1 MVKIARFPGD
11 VQAFASQSQGTGAS
25 AERTV
30 FGSTTESDTLE
41 DNVTTQFLRGW
52 RLGVDANGFPP
63 EQYFNALG
71 YTLSQFIAYLHQ
83 MGIPEWDDE
92 QEYHEH
98 SIVISPDGI
107 LRQSLSNLNI
117 GNNPDTDTTNWTLV
131 GSGGGGGGGV
141 ASIAANG
148 INGGLLVTFGDST
161 TTTVTINAGSTNTRG
176 VVQLATDLETQAGIS
191 TTSVVTPA
199 SLSTRVASII
209 SPGLIELA
217 SVSEVQNGSGTNTAV
232 TPSTLSSRTATTSRT
247 GLAQIATQSEVNTG
261 SDSTRYV
268 TPSTLNNYTGF
279 STGTVTLRATRTTN
293 GFFTV
298 TGLTVGKPL
307 IMTISAGS
315 QGAPVCTYMANAGT
329 DDGKVLGSH
338 RYVLRAGDDNPTFG
352 PSSAVFIPTSASVSL
367 TLENVSVSGAIV
379 RFYQ

>member
-30 FGSTTESDTLE
+30 FGATTESDTLE
-41 DNVTTQFLRGW
+41 ANVTTQFLRGW

-98 SIVISPDGI
+98 SIVISPDGV

-161 TTTVTINAGSTNTRG
+161 TTTVTINAASFDTRG
-176 VVQLATDLETQAGIS
+176 AVQLATSTEVLAGSS
-191 TTSVVTPA
+191 TTSAVSPA
-199 SLSTRVASII
+199 TLASRTATTER
-209 SPGLIELA
+209 GGMVELA
-217 SVSEVQNGSGTNTAV
+217 TNTEVQTGIAANRAV
-232 TPSTLSSRTATTSRT
+232 TPSSLSARTATTSRT
-247 GLAQIATQSEVNTG
+247 GLAEIATQSEVNAG

-268 TPSTLNNYTGF
+268 TPSTLSNYTGI
-279 STGTVTLRATRTTN
+279 STGIVTLRATRTTN
-293 GFFTV
+293 GTFSV

-307 IMTISAGS
+307 FMTISS
-315 QGAPVCTYMANAGT
+315 GASGTPVCTYVTNTGT
-329 DDGKVLGSH
+329 NDGKALGTT
-338 RYVLRAGDDNPTFG
+338 RYVMRAGSNTDTFAG
-352 PSSAVFIPTSASVSL
+352 SSAVFIPTSTSVSF
-367 TLENVSVSGAIV
+367 TVENVGVTNATV